1 MKRPGPLKRSEPGH
15 SAAESGFALLIVLWT
30 LVLVALLFAMLT
42 STSRS
47 DAQLTA
53 NLRSAA
59 ELEAVAD
66 GAIYTALFDLLRRGV
81 ARDLAPPPSRL
92 SGAEIGVQVV
102 DQSGLMNPNTA
113 SPELLGALLLR
124 LGADAGQANRIAA
137 AVADWRAPG
146 RRSARRGFKAAQY
159 QAAGLH
165 YGPPGAPFETLG
177 ELGDVFGMTPA
188 LLAALAPHLTLYSDG
203 DPDPAVADP
212 VVRAALRDAG
222 YGERAERAALQTVRI
237 TAAAQR
243 GGARAVR
250 SAVIRI
256 GASSTGRGWRI
267 LVWETALAG

>member
-1 MKRPGPLKRSEPGH
+1 MRRPGPKRR
-15 SAAESGFALLIVLWT
+15 AADAGFALLIVLWT

-42 STSRS
+42 ASSRS

-66 GAIYTALFDLLRRGV
+66 GAIHTAVFDLLQRGGA
-81 ARDLAPPPSRL
+81 ARASMPTVGRL
-92 SGAEIGVQVV
+92 FGADVGVQVV
-102 DQSGLMNPNTA
+102 DQSGLVNPNVV
-113 SPELLGALLLR
+113 SPALFGALLLR
-124 LGADAGQANRIAA
+124 LGADAGQASRIAA

-146 RRSARRGFKAAQY
+146 RRSARRDAKAVQY

-203 DPDPAVADP
+203 DPDPALADP

-222 YGERAERAALQTVRI
+222 YGERADRAALQTVRI
-237 TAAAQR
+237 TATAQR

-250 SAVIRI
+250 SAVIRT
-256 GASSTGRGWRI
+256 GAGLSGRGWRV
-267 LVWETALAG
+267 LVWDTAPME

>member
-1 MKRPGPLKRSEPGH
+1 MKPPPRPGP
-15 SAAESGFALLIVLWT
+15 ADAGFALLVVLWT
-30 LVLVALLFAMLT
+30 LILVAMLFAVLAGA
-42 STSRS
+42 SRS

-66 GAIYTALFDLLRRGV
+66 GAIHTALFDLLQRGAS
-81 ARDLAPPPSRL
+81 ARDVPPTVGRL
-92 SGAEIGVQVV
+92 SGAEVGTEVV
-102 DQSGLMNPNTA
+102 DQSGLLNPNTA
-113 SPELLGALLLR
+113 SPDLLAALMLR
-124 LGADAGQANRIAA
+124 LGADAGQAGRIAA

-146 RRSARRGFKAAQY
+146 RRSARRGMKAAQY
-159 QAAGLH
+159 QAAGLS

-203 DPDPAVADP
+203 DPDPAAADP

-222 YGERAERAALQTVRI
+222 YGGRADRAALQTVRI
-237 TAAAQR
+237 TAAARR
-243 GGARAVR
+243 GDARAVR

-256 GASSTGRGWRI
+256 GASSNGRGWRI
-267 LVWETALAG
+267 LVWESVPAG

>member
-1 MKRPGPLKRSEPGH
+1 MRRPTLRPGP
-15 SAAESGFALLIVLWT
+15 ADAGFALLVVLWT
-30 LVLVALLFAMLT
+30 LVLVSLLFAILAGA
-42 STSRS
+42 SRS

-66 GAIYTALFDLLRRGV
+66 GAIHTALFDLLRRGGT
-81 ARDLAPPPSRL
+81 ARDVALATGRL
-92 SGAEIGVQVV
+92 SGADVGVDVV
-102 DQSGLMNPNTA
+102 DQSGLVNPNAA
-113 SPELLGALLLR
+113 SPDLLAALLLR
-124 LGADAGQANRIAA
+124 LGADPGQAIRVAA

-146 RRSARRGFKAAQY
+146 RRSARRGTKAAQY
-159 QAAGLH
+159 QAAGLR

-222 YGERAERAALQTVRI
+222 YGERADRAALQTVRI
-237 TAAAQR
+237 TAAARR
-243 GGARAVR
+243 GAARAVR
-250 SAVIRI
+250 SAVVRV
-256 GASSTGRGWRI
+256 GPSSNGRGWRV
-267 LVWETALAG
+267 LVWESVPD

>member
-1 MKRPGPLKRSEPGH
+1 MKRPEPRRGR
-15 SAAESGFALLIVLWT
+15 ADSGFALLIVLWT
-30 LVLVALLFAMLT
+30 LIPTALLFAMLAAA
-42 STSRS
+42 SRS
-47 DAQLTA
+47 DAQMTA

-66 GAIYTALFDLLRRGV
+66 GAIYTTLFDLLRQGGA
-81 ARDLAPPPSRL
+81 ARDVTPAAGRL
-92 SGAEIGVQVV
+92 SGADVGVEIA
-102 DQSGLMNPNTA
+102 DQSGLVNPNIA
-113 SPELLGALLLR
+113 APELLGALLLR
-124 LGADAGQANRIAA
+124 LGADAGQASRIAA

-146 RRSARRGFKAAQY
+146 RRSARRGTKAAQY

-222 YGERAERAALQTVRI
+222 YGERADRTALQTVRI
-237 TAAAQR
+237 TASAQR

-256 GASSTGRGWRI
+256 GASSNGRRWRI
-267 LVWETALAG
+267 LVWAAAPA

>member
-1 MKRPGPLKRSEPGH
+1 MRRPEPCRRR
-15 SAAESGFALLIVLWT
+15 ADAGFALFIVLWT
-30 LVLVALLFAMLT
+30 LIPTALLFAMLVAA
-42 STSRS
+42 SRS
-47 DAQLTA
+47 DAQVTA

-66 GAIYTALFDLLRRGV
+66 GAIYTTLFDLLRQGGAVREFTPAAG
-81 ARDLAPPPSRL
+81 RL
-92 SGAEIGVQVV
+92 SGAEVGIEIA
-102 DQSGLMNPNTA
+102 DQSGLVNPNIA
-113 SPELLGALLLR
+113 APELLGALLLR
-124 LGADAGQANRIAA
+124 LGADAGQAGRIAA

-146 RRSARRGFKAAQY
+146 RRSARRGTKAARY

-177 ELGDVFGMTPA
+177 ELGDVLGMTPA
-188 LLAALAPHLTLYSDG
+188 LLAALAPHLTLYSDA

-222 YGERAERAALQTVRI
+222 YGERTDRAALQTVRI
-237 TAAAQR
+237 TASAQR

-256 GASSTGRGWRI
+256 GASSNRRGWRI
-267 LVWETALAG
+267 LAWAAAPA

>member
-1 MKRPGPLKRSEPGH
+1 MTPRDGP
-15 SAAESGFALLIVLWT
+15 ADAGFALLVVLWT
-30 LVLVALLFAMLT
+30 LILVAMLFAVLAGA
-42 STSRS
+42 SRS

-66 GAIYTALFDLLRRGV
+66 GAIHTALFDLLQRGGS
-81 ARDLAPPPSRL
+81 ARDVSPAVGPL
-92 SGAEIGVQVV
+92 SGAEVGVEVGVEVV
-102 DQSGLMNPNTA
+102 DQSGLLNPNTA
-113 SPELLGALLLR
+113 SPDLLAALMLR
-124 LGADAGQANRIAA
+124 LGADPGQAGRIAA

-146 RRSARRGFKAAQY
+146 RRSARRGMKAAQY

-188 LLAALAPHLTLYSDG
+188 LLAALAPHLTLYSDD
-203 DPDPAVADP
+203 DPDPAAADP

-222 YGERAERAALQTVRI
+222 YGARGDRAAPQTVRI

-243 GGARAVR
+243 GDARAVR

-256 GASSTGRGWRI
+256 GASSNGRGWRI
-267 LVWETALAG
+267 LAWDSVPAG